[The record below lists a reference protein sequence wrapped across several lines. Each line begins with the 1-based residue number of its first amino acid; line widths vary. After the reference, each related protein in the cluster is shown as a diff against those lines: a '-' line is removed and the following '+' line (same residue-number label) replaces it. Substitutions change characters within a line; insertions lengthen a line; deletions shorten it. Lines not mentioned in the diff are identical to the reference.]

1 MSNGN
6 KKKKKGNGP
15 GVLAFGVTFV
25 LLSSIFKIHGLIG
38 LGVQLAV
45 SAFVSAIV
53 RTMAQG
59 LDLRTLDQ
67 KKKDA
72 EAEQAAQQQ
81 AQQQQA
87 AQKRAAQQDSL
98 TQIKGS
104 TGNPEA
110 DALLEKGRQMILVI
124 REENAK
130 IPDTSLTQKLDTLEG
145 LCAEVFRAV
154 KDKPA
159 KAPQIRKFMEYY
171 LPTTLKMVKSY
182 RMLGDQTLSGS
193 DVADAKARIDSALG
207 VVIKGCRKMLTN
219 LYKDDVLDITTDID
233 VLEQM
238 LKRDGLTE
246 SDLELAAEQAKRAAR
261 IDAAAQATRQAA
273 QQTAAV
279 QTPVAHTAAQ
289 PAVQTSAAQPA
300 ASVVSAPAPALQ
312 MNSGVRGAVSQAE
325 ADAQQH
331 IPQVPTISGHMYP
344 TYGGQ
349 ATAQA
354 PKPE

>member
-246 SDLELAAEQAKRAAR
+246 SDLELAAEQAKQAAR
-261 IDAAAQATRQAA
+261 IDATAQASRQAA
-273 QQTAAV
+273 AQQAAQQRPAAQTAAV
-279 QTPVAHTAAQ
+279 QPASAQ
-289 PAVQTSAAQPA
+289 PTPAA
-300 ASVVSAPAPALQ
+300 ASVASGAVPTFHVD
-312 MNSGVRGAVSQAE
+312 SGVKGAVNQAATE
-325 ADAQQH
+325 AQRH
-331 IPQVPTISGHMYP
+331 VPQVPTISGEMYP
-344 TYGGQ
+344 PYGGQ